1 MLATKAAAALGA
13 PAAGLL
19 AIHFYGFSTSAVGA
33 AMAGRSG
40 VAVAAASAAAIATKP
55 MNVTSEATKDMAGWE
70 GGARGINAEALGKG
84 LFLSIAFP
92 YCVGVVLITL
102 AFFSYS
108 EDRRRAR
115 TANWVDDCGTSSQ
128 EVVEGAKDDGSLIE
142 LLSRR
147 DKEELHG
154 REDGHLE
161 SSSMVRSLNLEG
173 QRQSLSNA
181 LKLMAREG

>member
-33 AMAGRSG
+33 AMVGRSG
-40 VAVAAASAAAIATKP
+40 VAVAAASAAAIAAKP
-55 MNVTSEATKDMAGWE
+55 MNVTSEATKHMAWWE
-70 GGARGINAEALGKG
+70 GGTRGINAEALGKG
-84 LFLSIAFP
+84 LFLSIALP
-92 YCVGVVLITL
+92 YCVGVILITL

-115 TANWVDDCGTSSQ
+115 TANWVDNSGSSIE
-128 EVVEGAKDDGSLIE
+128 EVVEGAKDDGSLVE

-147 DKEELHG
+147 DEEG
-154 REDGHLE
+154 RIAEDENLQSSYTLQGHLP
-161 SSSMVRSLNLEG
+161 SIDMPLTVRE
-173 QRQSLSNA
+173 
-181 LKLMAREG
+181 